1 MAKNQENEESN
12 RFIDQR
18 ERDHGRLFGWLI
30 RKPEYFAF
38 KQLANVFISLC
49 LKGKGF
55 DRNAEPGLAQVSRGV
70 LVDHEKGCQDDVQV
84 S

>member
-30 RKPEYFAF
+30 RKSEYFAF

-55 DRNAEPGLAQVSRGV
+55 D
-70 LVDHEKGCQDDVQV
+70 
-84 S
+84 